1 MSLLSYLLAVSPLV
15 FVQVEDELLS
25 ETFLSRSAILQLL
38 LMTALLA
45 GRFRS
50 TSTESLLSGQLKK
63 MTYVLAQSRAQGH
76 LSFLSAVYLQ
86 RDVLTHRILGRACAI
101 FVSGEENKKMAPISL
116 KDPNI
121 QALAEELV
129 KELTSFKVIGIFFTT
144 V

>member
-45 GRFRS
+45 GRFGS

-86 RDVLTHRILGRACAI
+86 RDILTRIL
-101 FVSGEENKKMAPISL
+101 VEP
-116 KDPNI
+116 
-121 QALAEELV
+121 AL
-129 KELTSFKVIGIFFTT
+129 FFCQRRGKQKNGAYFA
-144 V
+144 

>member
-1 MSLLSYLLAVSPLV
+1 MYYTP
-15 FVQVEDELLS
+15 
-25 ETFLSRSAILQLL
+25 
-38 LMTALLA
+38 
-45 GRFRS
+45 
-50 TSTESLLSGQLKK
+50 
-63 MTYVLAQSRAQGH
+63 
-76 LSFLSAVYLQ
+76 
-86 RDVLTHRILGRACAI
+86 HRILVERALF

>member
-1 MSLLSYLLAVSPLV
+1 
-15 FVQVEDELLS
+15 
-25 ETFLSRSAILQLL
+25 
-38 LMTALLA
+38 
-45 GRFRS
+45 
-50 TSTESLLSGQLKK
+50 

-86 RDVLTHRILGRACAI
+86 RDILVYSSPHRILVEPALF

>member
-1 MSLLSYLLAVSPLV
+1 MYSP
-15 FVQVEDELLS
+15 
-25 ETFLSRSAILQLL
+25 
-38 LMTALLA
+38 
-45 GRFRS
+45 
-50 TSTESLLSGQLKK
+50 
-63 MTYVLAQSRAQGH
+63 
-76 LSFLSAVYLQ
+76 
-86 RDVLTHRILGRACAI
+86 HRILVEPVLF